1 VRITFWGQKRVDPQ
15 EEERL
20 MSTLKRVFPE
30 KLTKFCVDALTKAG
44 LKPQDALIVADV
56 LVMTDTWG
64 TFSHGT
70 GALANYVNTMKTGGI
85 NPTALPEVI
94 AGGTGWAIVDGHSSM
109 GMLGST
115 MAMNLAIEKAR
126 ESTTSWVGVR
136 NSSHFGAAGYYA
148 NMAARENMVG
158 IAMSNADPNM
168 VVPGARG
175 HIIGNNPIAYAV
187 PAGEEHPILLDIAL
201 SAVAAGKILG
211 MKALGQAIPPSWLT
225 DAEGLPTS
233 EVGDWPNSGSMLPMA
248 GHKGYGIALLI
259 EVLAGALTGA
269 GMLSEVKSW
278 ILQSKEVSH
287 LGQAF
292 IVINVGA
299 ILPIEHFRQRVDQI
313 IRELRQSPKAKGSD
327 RVYVPGEIEWGKRED
342 ALKNG
347 IALPEPILTSL
358 NRLGKQLGL
367 DTKFLE

>member
-1 VRITFWGQKRVDPQ
+1 
-15 EEERL
+15 
-20 MSTLKRVFPE
+20 MSTSKRVFPE
-30 KLTKFCVDALTKAG
+30 KLAEFCVS
-44 LKPQDALIVADV
+44 ALIQSGLTPRDAQTVADV

-85 NPTALPEVI
+85 NPTAVPEVM
-94 AGGTGWAIVDGHSSM
+94 AEGTGWAIVDGHSSM

-115 MAMNLAIEKAR
+115 LAMKLAIEKTR
-126 ESTTSWVGVR
+126 ESTISWVGVR
-136 NSSHFGAAGYYA
+136 DSSHFGAAGYYA
-148 NMAARENMVG
+148 NMAARQNMVG

-187 PAGEEHPILLDIAL
+187 PAGEEHPLLLDIAL

-211 MKALGQAIPPSWLT
+211 MKALGQAIPDSWLS
-225 DAEGLPTS
+225 DADGLATS
-233 EVGDWPNSGSMLPMA
+233 EVGDWPKSGSMLPMA

-269 GMLSEVKSW
+269 GMLGEVKSW
-278 ILQSKEVSH
+278 ILQSKDVSH

-299 ILPIEHFRQRVDQI
+299 IIPIEHFRQRVDQI
-313 IRELRQSPKAKGSD
+313 VRELRQSPKAKGSE

-347 IALPEPILTSL
+347 IPLPDQILASL
-358 NRLGKQLGL
+358 HGLGKQLGL
-367 DTKFLE
+367 DMQLLE

>member
-1 VRITFWGQKRVDPQ
+1 MSKSKRI
-15 EEERL
+15 L
-20 MSTLKRVFPE
+20 PE
-30 KLTKFCVDALTKAG
+30 KLAKFCVSALTKAG
-44 LKPQDALIVADV
+44 LTPADAQIVADV

-70 GALANYVNTMKTGGI
+70 AALANYVNTMKAGGI
-85 NPTALPEVI
+85 NPKAVPEVV
-94 AGGTGWAIVDGHSSM
+94 AEARGWAIIDGHSSM
-109 GMLGST
+109 GMLGSSR
-115 MAMNLAIEKAR
+115 AMKLAIEKAH
-126 ESTTSWVGVR
+126 ETTISWVGVR
-136 NSSHFGAAGYYA
+136 DSSHFGAAGYYA
-148 NMAARENMVG
+148 NMAASQNMIG

-175 HIIGNNPIAYAV
+175 HIIGNNPVAYAV

-211 MKALGQAIPPSWLT
+211 MKALGQAIPDSWLT
-225 DAEGLPTS
+225 DADGLPTS
-233 EVGDWPNSGSMLPMA
+233 EVGEWPKSGSMLPMA

-259 EVLAGALTGA
+259 EILAGALTGA

-278 ILQSKEVSH
+278 ILQSKDVSH

-299 ILPIEHFRQRVDQI
+299 IIPIDHFKQRVDQI
-313 IRELRQSPKAKGSD
+313 IGELRESPKAKGSE
-327 RVYVPGEIEWGKRED
+327 RVYGPGEIEWGKRED

-347 IALPEPILTSL
+347 IPLPDQIVASL
-358 NRLGKQLGL
+358 SGLGKQLGL
-367 DTKFLE
+367 DTQLLE

>member
-1 VRITFWGQKRVDPQ
+1 
-15 EEERL
+15 
-20 MSTLKRVFPE
+20 MSPSKRVFPDN
-30 KLTKFCVDALTKAG
+30 LTKFCVSVLTKAG
-44 LKPQDALIVADV
+44 LTPQNAQIVADV

-85 NPTALPEVI
+85 KPSAVPEVV

-109 GMLGST
+109 GMLGSS

-126 ESTTSWVGVR
+126 ENTISWVGVR
-136 NSSHFGAAGYYA
+136 DSSHFGAAGYYA
-148 NMAARENMVG
+148 NMAAQQNMVG

-175 HIIGNNPIAYAV
+175 HIIGNNPVAYAV

-211 MKALGQAIPPSWLT
+211 MKALGQAIPNSWLT
-225 DAEGLPTS
+225 DAEGMPTS

-248 GHKGYGIALLI
+248 GHKGYGFALLI

-299 ILPIEHFRQRVDQI
+299 IIPIENFKQRVDQI
-313 IRELRQSPKAKGSD
+313 IRELRQSPKAKGSG

-347 IALPEPILTSL
+347 IPLPEQILQSL
-358 NRLGKQLGL
+358 HRAGNQVGVDVQLLG
-367 DTKFLE
+367 

>member
-1 VRITFWGQKRVDPQ
+1 
-15 EEERL
+15 
-20 MSTLKRVFPE
+20 MSMSKRVFPE
-30 KLTKFCVDALTKAG
+30 KLAKFCVAALTKAG
-44 LKPQDALIVADV
+44 LKPKDAQVVADV

-85 NPTALPEVI
+85 KPTAVPEVI
-94 AGGTGWAIVDGHSSM
+94 AEGAGWAVVDGHSSM
-109 GMLGST
+109 GMLGSSL
-115 MAMNLAIEKAR
+115 AMNVAIEKAH
-126 ESTTSWVGVR
+126 ESTISWVGVR
-136 NSSHFGAAGYYA
+136 DSSHFGAAGYYA
-148 NMAARENMVG
+148 NMAARQDMVG

-187 PAGEEHPILLDIAL
+187 PAGEEHPLLLDIAL

-211 MKALGQAIPPSWLT
+211 MKALGQAIPNSWLT

-299 ILPIEHFRQRVDQI
+299 IMPIELFKQRVDQI
-313 IRELRQSPKAKGSD
+313 IGELREAPRAKGSE

-347 IALPEPILTSL
+347 IPLPDQILTSL
-358 NRLGKQLGL
+358 DRLGKQLGL
-367 DTKFLE
+367 DTQLLE

>member
-1 VRITFWGQKRVDPQ
+1 
-15 EEERL
+15 
-20 MSTLKRVFPE
+20 MSKSKRVFPE
-30 KLTKFCVDALTKAG
+30 KLTKFCVSALTKAG
-44 LKPQDALIVADV
+44 LTPADAQIVADV

-70 GALANYVNTMKTGGI
+70 AALANYVNTMKAGGI
-85 NPTALPEVI
+85 NPKAVPEVI
-94 AGGTGWAIVDGHSSM
+94 AEGAGWAIVDGHSSM
-109 GMLGST
+109 GMLGSSR
-115 MAMNLAIEKAR
+115 AMNLAIEKAR
-126 ESTTSWVGVR
+126 ETTISWVGVR
-136 NSSHFGAAGYYA
+136 DSSHFGAAGYYA
-148 NMAARENMVG
+148 NMAARQNMVG

-175 HIIGNNPIAYAV
+175 HIIGNNPVAYAV

-211 MKALGQAIPPSWLT
+211 MKALGQAIPDSWLT
-225 DAEGLPTS
+225 DADGLPTS
-233 EVGDWPNSGSMLPMA
+233 EVGEWPKSGSMLPMA

-278 ILQSKEVSH
+278 ILQSKDVSH

-299 ILPIEHFRQRVDQI
+299 IIPIEHFQQRVDQI
-313 IRELRQSPKAKGSD
+313 IGELRESPKAKGSE

-347 IALPEPILTSL
+347 IPLPDQILASL
-358 NRLGKQLGL
+358 TGLGEQLGL
-367 DTKFLE
+367 DTQLLE